1 MNKVKVKSIKN
12 EKSGWF
18 FITNKEE
25 LIFSAQKIFNFSFPA
40 IPSIDLKLHKYK
52 ELEEVNIYYLPI
64 EPLFDREISRKQE
77 WKISSNLELD
87 NNLYGEYEI
96 ETNGLYNTIL
106 KIEYEKMSI
115 VVSPKLIKPMLQS
128 ENFNEYLILDVDDNE
143 HDFDKELVI
152 KKRPLPKLWHFHTYV
167 VKSTHFKTDKWD
179 LREEINKLD
188 IISENLDIWDVF
200 IRYKINNQISDKY
213 LLVNDSF
220 DKKIFTNNGVN
231 FIFYKTKSNSL
242 AIKVRKNNY
251 LIQGKLDDIT
261 ETKENLIFKYKNV
274 TLNKFIVKEKTNKI
288 VPQIFE
294 FSFKDNSINKNI
306 ILEKLPDLDADY
318 DLFLEND
325 SVENK
330 LKNINTKINFS
341 SKNKE
346 VEIFE
351 NNKNELVL
359 KVKERSSN
367 KIRIAVLGSCY
378 SRNMFNS
385 GEYFNPNYKDVYD
398 VVFTQFHSSVTSAV
412 SSPVNLNYSSEKYIK
427 DSQLQY
433 VKRDFQKNIF
443 NELSRVNCQYIIID
457 FFVDA
462 TQPLI
467 KTNDNNYVSGNLH
480 LRETKL
486 LKCWKDIDFIRQV
499 ENEEYFI
506 KWKEDLNIYMDN
518 ISKIVPLEKI
528 ILVKGRSA
536 YAYKDKF
543 GNRHNVKNPKLSIQ
557 QNYFW
562 ERMNNHFLKSYPRVK
577 VIDMTEDFWIADFKH
592 PFGASLVHYSS
603 EFYKEEFNRLNKIKL
618 KDLLANK

>member
-242 AIKVRKNNY
+242 AI
-251 LIQGKLDDIT
+251 
-261 ETKENLIFKYKNV
+261 
-274 TLNKFIVKEKTNKI
+274 
-288 VPQIFE
+288 
-294 FSFKDNSINKNI
+294 
-306 ILEKLPDLDADY
+306 
-318 DLFLEND
+318 
-325 SVENK
+325 
-330 LKNINTKINFS
+330 
-341 SKNKE
+341 
-346 VEIFE
+346 
-351 NNKNELVL
+351 
-359 KVKERSSN
+359 
-367 KIRIAVLGSCY
+367 
-378 SRNMFNS
+378 
-385 GEYFNPNYKDVYD
+385 
-398 VVFTQFHSSVTSAV
+398 
-412 SSPVNLNYSSEKYIK
+412 
-427 DSQLQY
+427 
-433 VKRDFQKNIF
+433 
-443 NELSRVNCQYIIID
+443 
-457 FFVDA
+457 
-462 TQPLI
+462 
-467 KTNDNNYVSGNLH
+467 
-480 LRETKL
+480 
-486 LKCWKDIDFIRQV
+486 
-499 ENEEYFI
+499 
-506 KWKEDLNIYMDN
+506 
-518 ISKIVPLEKI
+518 
-528 ILVKGRSA
+528 
-536 YAYKDKF
+536 
-543 GNRHNVKNPKLSIQ
+543 
-557 QNYFW
+557 
-562 ERMNNHFLKSYPRVK
+562 
-577 VIDMTEDFWIADFKH
+577 
-592 PFGASLVHYSS
+592 
-603 EFYKEEFNRLNKIKL
+603 
-618 KDLLANK
+618 